1 MKEQNEQKEKKK
13 RKRLDKDTAG
23 VILIL
28 AILILAA
35 VIAAFM
41 GYHNTFEKI
50 SKAASKAQNN
60 SEDFQFTVEILLTCG
75 FVAVFV
81 ICLIVLKKMKD
92 RKRNA
97 LLLAKR
103 LEQEQKLKKLEDAKE
118 RVRRASMDSFFE
130 AGQDILEKRKRE
142 EQLLA
147 RTMNKNRPNIPEH
160 RGMEGEYVRRDL
172 NAYKDEDYEDARLG
186 KPGKSAKAAR
196 KSGIFSKIINWFRSL
211 FKSK

>member
-1 MKEQNEQKEKKK
+1 MKEQNEKKK

-60 SEDFQFTVEILLTCG
+60 SENFQFTVEILLTCG

-81 ICLIVLKKMKD
+81 ICLIVLKKIKD

-103 LEQEQKLKKLEDAKE
+103 LEQEQKLKKLEAAKE
-118 RVRRASMDSFFE
+118 RVRRANMDSFFE

-147 RTMNKNRPNIPEH
+147 RTMNKNRSNIPEH
-160 RGMEGEYVRRDL
+160 RGLEGEYVRRDL
-172 NAYKDEDYEDARLG
+172 NAYKDDYEDARLG
-186 KPGKSAKAAR
+186 KPGSSAKAAR

>member
-1 MKEQNEQKEKKK
+1 MKEQNEKKK
-13 RKRLDKDTAG
+13 RKRMDKDTAG

-50 SKAASKAQNN
+50 SKAASKTQNN
-60 SEDFQFTVEILLTCG
+60 SENFQFTVEILLTCG

-81 ICLIVLKKMKD
+81 ICLIVLKKIKD

-103 LEQEQKLKKLEDAKE
+103 LEQEQIACWKMFSAMRFAMQKNVYGKPTWIVSLKPD
-118 RVRRASMDSFFE
+118 RIYS
-130 AGQDILEKRKRE
+130 KRE
-142 EQLLA
+142 KG
-147 RTMNKNRPNIPEH
+147 KNSFLPE
-160 RGMEGEYVRRDL
+160 
-172 NAYKDEDYEDARLG
+172 
-186 KPGKSAKAAR
+186 P
-196 KSGIFSKIINWFRSL
+196 
-211 FKSK
+211 

>member
-1 MKEQNEQKEKKK
+1 MKEQNEKEK
-13 RKRLDKDTAG
+13 RKRMDKDTAG

-50 SKAASKAQNN
+50 SKAASKTQNN

-81 ICLIVLKKMKD
+81 ICLIVLKKIKD

-118 RVRRASMDSFFE
+118 RVRKANMASFFE

-160 RGMEGEYVRRDL
+160 RGLEGEYVRRDL
-172 NAYKDEDYEDARLG
+172 NAYEDEDYEDARLG

-196 KSGIFSKIINWFRSL
+196 KSGILSKIINWFRSL